1 MTPGLWVLVACA
13 AVAIVGWAYGAREER
28 VAGRI
33 GPAALRAAAVFLIL
47 GGLALPALRGGA
59 AGAPERV
66 LLLDASRSMTLPVR
80 AGGAAAP
87 SRLDSALAL
96 LPSLAPDRA
105 YLFGDN
111 PVPARPDSLEALDA
125 GHDASRLE
133 PALRAARLGGADS
146 VWVVTDGDV
155 SDRAAAVETAEALGL
170 GVREIRVADPTPR
183 VGLAQVRMPER
194 ARAGDTVRVALAFRA
209 GGADGAGGA
218 GEAGGDAGAGATLDS
233 VSLRLEREGEVVA
246 STRAP
251 RPAAGRMGRAELAFV
266 PREDGGPGWRRYE
279 AVVTEPADPFGVSDR
294 LGAWVEVSEAAAGAI
309 VVSTVP
315 DWEARFLVPALDRLV
330 LGGARGYLRLADGRF
345 LEMGAVPRIVEAPGV
360 RVAVEGSRLLVVQAT
375 PEEMPAW
382 LAGALEAHPRTLF
395 LAEGA
400 GDVPGTGA
408 RLTGPLPGEWYPSGP
423 VPASPASAL
432 LAEADLDLLPPVR
445 ELYAVEPPGRWSVIN
460 ANRNRRGEGRPLL
473 TAAEAGGRRWAVAAA
488 SDWWRWALRGGD
500 PRRVYEGVFSG
511 VVGWLTE
518 DATPRL
524 VSLVRSPAVGQ
535 PPVWSIRPGSAE
547 VRIRLFDATGAEVW
561 SDSAAAPPPEV
572 IGPVLPP
579 GLFEAVVTATGP
591 DGPVE
596 LRRPVEVA
604 TDPAEYL
611 PGPVADPL
619 AIAARAV
626 ARPPMDVRPP
636 RPVWPFLLAVCLL
649 CAEWVWRHRIG
660 LR

>member
-1 MTPGLWVLVACA
+1 MTPGLLVLVACA

-33 GPAALRAAAVFLIL
+33 GPAALRAGAVFLIL

-59 AGAPERV
+59 AEVPERV
-66 LLLDASRSMTLPVR
+66 VLLDASRSMTLPVR
-80 AGGAAAP
+80 AGGGSDAAGGGSVP

-111 PVPARPDSLEALDA
+111 PVPARPDSLEGLVA

-133 PALRAARLGGADS
+133 PALRAVRLGGADS

-155 SDRAAAVETAEALGL
+155 DDRAAAVETAEALGL
-170 GVREIRVADPTPR
+170 GVREIRVADQTPR
-183 VGLAQVRMPER
+183 VGLAEVRMPER

-209 GGADGAGGA
+209 G
-218 GEAGGDAGAGATLDS
+218 AGATPDS
-233 VSLRLEREGEVVA
+233 VSLRLERDGDVVA
-246 STRAP
+246 SIRVP
-251 RPAAGRMGRAELAFV
+251 RPAARRTGRAELAFV

-309 VVSTVP
+309 IVSTVP

-330 LGGARGYLRLADGRF
+330 LGGARGYLRLTDGRF
-345 LEMGAVPRIVEAPGV
+345 LEMGAAPRIVEAPGV

-375 PEEMPAW
+375 PEELPAW
-382 LAGALEAHPRTLF
+382 LAEALEAHPRTLF
-395 LAEGA
+395 LAAGA
-400 GDVPGTGA
+400 GDVPGTGS

-445 ELYAVEPPGRWSVIN
+445 ELYAVEPPGRWSAIN

-535 PPVWSIRPGSAE
+535 PPVWSIRPGSAD
-547 VRIRLFDATGAEVW
+547 VRIRLFDETGAEVW
-561 SDSAAAPPPEV
+561 GDSAAAPPPEV
-572 IGPVLPP
+572 IGPALPP

-591 DGPVE
+591 DGPVA
-596 LRRPVEVA
+596 LRRPIEVA
-604 TDPAEYL
+604 TNPAEYL

-626 ARPPMDVRPP
+626 ARSPMDVRPP